1 MVNRILPREGFT
13 ADVLVSTL
21 RHTVFDPFKT
31 LAAVLVLHY
40 VPQLLNGSII
50 SSHLPLHKRESALS
64 YLRIA
69 LALGLVGSVNSWIGR
84 RVLNRH
90 VKDKYDWPREIV
102 VVTGGS
108 HGFGKETVLILA
120 ARAKGVRIA
129 VLDVVPPDY
138 EYDGDSVVKFF
149 HCDITNVDAIAV
161 AAAEIRAVF
170 GGDPTVLIN
179 NAGVIYARPLLEN
192 TEREI
197 SMMFEV
203 NAVSQYKLLNEFL
216 PAMVSHNHGMVVT
229 VSSQGGNCTTPGMTA
244 YCATKAATIG
254 LHEGLTSELAI
265 RYNAPRVRT
274 VLVTPAFAKT
284 FVTRDLIPEDSFLS
298 PLLEPATVA
307 EAMINQIL
315 KGESGYVGVGV
326 TGNWFTSNLRSTP
339 LWWQTGFRDW
349 MGNTTKKPKT
359 KHPWVQR
366 EVE

>member
-1 MVNRILPREGFT
+1 MAF
-13 ADVLVSTL
+13 
-21 RHTVFDPFKT
+21 
-31 LAAVLVLHY
+31 
-40 VPQLLNGSII
+40 
-50 SSHLPLHKRESALS
+50 
-64 YLRIA
+64 
-69 LALGLVGSVNSWIGR
+69 ALGLVGSVNSWLGR

-108 HGFGKETVLILA
+108 HGFGKETVLMLA
-120 ARAKGVRIA
+120 GRAKGVRIA
-129 VLDVVPPDY
+129 VLDISPPDY
-138 EYDGDSVVKFF
+138 ELDAGSESVVKFF
-149 HCDITNVDAIAV
+149 HCDITNTDAIAV
-161 AAAEIRAVF
+161 TAAEIRSVF

-197 SMMFEV
+197 EKMFEV
-203 NAVSQYKLLNEFL
+203 NTVSQYKLLNELL
-216 PAMVSHNHGMVVT
+216 PAMVARNHGMVVT
-229 VSSQGGNCTTPGMTA
+229 VSSQGGNCTTPGMTV
-244 YCATKAATIG
+244 YCATKAASIA

-265 RYNAPRVRT
+265 RYNAPKVRT

-307 EAMINQIL
+307 EAMIDQIL
-315 KGESGYVGVGV
+315 KGQSGYVGVGV

-349 MGNTTKKPKT
+349 MGNTTKRPKE
-359 KHPWVQR
+359 KHSWVQR
-366 EVE
+366 EEK